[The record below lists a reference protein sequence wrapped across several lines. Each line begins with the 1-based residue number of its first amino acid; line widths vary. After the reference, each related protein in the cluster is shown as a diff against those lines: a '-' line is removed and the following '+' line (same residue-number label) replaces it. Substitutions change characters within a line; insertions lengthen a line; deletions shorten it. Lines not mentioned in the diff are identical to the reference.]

1 MAGETTTTTVTGSI
15 NTSFIDKVM
24 SNYAL
29 DLNVYLPHV
38 RFAQVANGTGT
49 AAFTVATKGS
59 ASAIT
64 EATGMSNTAL
74 TTANTTVA
82 ASEVGITR
90 TVTKKASRFNVMGD
104 AGLHDFIIEDGRK
117 LCLEKMETDALATNT
132 SASTSVGTSGA
143 TMTLANAAGAI
154 SQGSINKMRGSTFF
168 VWSTFQARDARTAI
182 ATSSAPILQFIG
194 GDRLMAGPDATGLT
208 GYFAGKPVYETNL
221 VPAASS
227 DKVGIYATDGYT
239 DPAYAPIG
247 GALGWMPESEE
258 VVTASLPGKVIA
270 VTACYG
276 FAEINDYCY
285 VKIVT
290 IGS

>member
-1 MAGETTTTTVTGSI
+1 MAGESTTATIAGSI

-29 DLNVYLPHV
+29 DTNVYLPHI

-49 AAFTVATKGS
+49 AAFSVATKAS
-59 ASAIT
+59 ASAIV
-64 EATGMSNTAL
+64 EATGMSNTIL
-74 TTANTTVA
+74 TTTNTTVA

-90 TVTKKASRFNVMGD
+90 TVTKKASRFNIMGD
-104 AGLHDFIIEDGRK
+104 AGLHDFVIEDGRK

-132 SASTSVGTSGA
+132 LASTSVGTSGA
-143 TMTLANAAGAI
+143 TMTLSNAAGAI
-154 SQGSINKMRGSTFF
+154 SQGSINKMRGNTFF
-168 VWSTFQARDARTAI
+168 IWSTYQARDARAAI
-182 ATSSAPILQFIG
+182 AVSSAPILQFIG

-208 GYFAGKPVYETNL
+208 GFFAGKPVYETNL
-221 VPAASS
+221 VPTAGA

-270 VTACYG
+270 VTTCYG
-276 FAEINDYCY
+276 FTEINDYCY
-285 VKIVT
+285 VKIVS